1 MTKNALVQPIGGGH
15 YDMQRWVRDGLRD
28 YVAVTSHSIGKDKV
42 TVFTEPL
49 LKEIAGVGLA
59 QSIRVRFSGSTPV
72 KQITGNLKIAN
83 QSSENLVVAEEAGPN
98 NSVRVFVK
106 EVADNAEVTLEFAA
120 LGEANC
126 KITLKPQRHWTVH
139 LIHHT
144 HLDIGYTDPQGVVLA
159 EHLNFLD
166 AALDLAVRTKDYP
179 EAAKFRWCVEA
190 LWSFDEWMQVR
201 PPEKI
206 QEFVEL
212 VREGIIELTAMPY
225 NLHSETCSTDEL
237 HELLRLKNKV
247 SKEFNI
253 EIKSAMQTD
262 VPGATA
268 GMPEALEQN
277 GIKYLSVAHNWAG
290 RSVPHLVGGQEMPR
304 IFRWQSP
311 SGASVLV
318 WVADT
323 PHGLAYME
331 GPMLGFHE
339 EYEYVDELLPAYLQ
353 SLSQNPWPYP
363 DHVFGW
369 ALKDAAPITKQP
381 YPWDILHLR
390 IQGQFADNAPP
401 RFHMASFVKQWNETW
416 AYPKLRLSTN
426 TDFFEDAEKRYG
438 DQIKTYQGDWTD
450 WWVEGVGSGARPLA
464 MVRSAQSKVA
474 DAQSIAAVAGIFGSD
489 DALATREES
498 ENVYSE
504 ISLFNEHTW
513 GAANPWTYGDTGM
526 DSGDEQWHWKY
537 SKALEAEDQAEVLKD
552 RALAHLSNIANKPK
566 DAVCSYLVFNSCNWE
581 RTDEVEA
588 FLPESLIPLE
598 TPVKVVDARSGK
610 ELKFYETAQINPKH
624 RDAGRFLHIFTD
636 QVPGLGMIRLDIY
649 TDKAKSAKAVKLTPN
664 VIENEFFKVTINPE
678 TASIG
683 SLYSKLLKKDIA
695 SDSSTV
701 GMNAYIYDEYA
712 SAGGFNHQSGQL
724 EGSGKLEFIS
734 TRNLARPAVVIEHSA
749 NEIKEWITYESYV
762 LKDIWIRTTVSVTYG
777 VNRVDITNR
786 IHKPFTMTKESGFFA
801 FPFAFEN
808 PKVRLELTGSV
819 TGTDIPV
826 IPGSAHYMQAIRRW
840 ITFEESDHFIAW
852 SSQDSPLVQM
862 GNIAMPY
869 VPFPK
874 SMGESEPA
882 TVYSWIF
889 NNIWDTN
896 FPPQQGFEMNFSYS
910 ISAASKNEIQSA
922 AALGAR
928 TSAKISRPLAAA
940 IISESGNNELTE
952 FSIGSI
958 ANSNIRVVGLIANS
972 QNQLLL
978 RLQSISDSEE
988 TVKVTL
994 DSKFKSAATATMLGE
1009 ELEKLNLVNS
1019 SASFKIPKYG
1029 VKGLLLD
1036 F

>member
-1 MTKNALVQPIGGGH
+1 
-15 YDMQRWVRDGLRD
+15 MQRWVRDGLRD
-28 YVAVTSHSIGKDKV
+28 YVAVASHSIGKDKI

-49 LKEIAGVGLA
+49 LKEFNGVGLA
-59 QSIRVRFSGSTPV
+59 QSIRVRFSGATPV
-72 KQITGNLKIAN
+72 KQVTGELKVIDP
-83 QSSENLVVAEEAGPN
+83 SGKNLVVAEESGPN
-98 NSVRVFVK
+98 NSLRFFVK
-106 EVADNAEVTLEFAA
+106 EVSDNTEVSLEFSSVK
-120 LGEANC
+120 EANC
-126 KITLKPQRHWTVH
+126 KVTLKPQKHWTVH

-179 EAAKFRWCVEA
+179 DAAKFRWCVEA

-206 QEFVEL
+206 QEFIQL

-237 HELLRLKNKV
+237 HELLRLKRKV
-247 SKEFNI
+247 SEEFNVD
-253 EIKSAMQTD
+253 IKVAMQTD

-277 GIKYLSVAHNWAG
+277 GVKYLSVAHNWAG

-363 DHVFGW
+363 DYVFGW
-369 ALKDAAPITKQP
+369 AMKDAAPITKQP

-416 AYPKLRLSTN
+416 AFPKLRLSTN
-426 TDFFEDAEKRYG
+426 KDFFEDAEKRYG

-489 DALATREES
+489 DAVATREES

-566 DAVCSYLVFNSCNWE
+566 DAICSYLVFNSCNWV
-581 RTDEVEA
+581 RSDEVEA

-598 TPVKVVDARSGK
+598 TQVKVIDSRSGK

-636 QVPGLGMIRLDIY
+636 QVPSLGMIRLDIY
-649 TDKAKSAKAVKLTPN
+649 AEAAKAAKSVNLSPN
-664 VIENEFFKVTINPE
+664 VIENEFFKVTINTE
-678 TASIG
+678 KAAIG
-683 SLYSKLLKKDIA
+683 SIFSKVLNKEIA
-695 SDSSTV
+695 SSSSNV

-724 EGSGKLEFIS
+724 EGSGKLEFIA
-734 TRNLARPAVVIEHSA
+734 TRNLARPASIIEHSS
-749 NEIKEWITYESYV
+749 NDVKQWITYESYV
-762 LKDIWIRTTVSVTYG
+762 MKDIWIRTTVSVTYG

-808 PKVRLELTGSV
+808 PKARLELTGSV

-840 ITFEESDHFIAW
+840 ITFEEKDHFIAW
-852 SSQDSPLVQM
+852 ASQDSPLVQM

-882 TVYSWIF
+882 TIYSWIF

-910 ISAASKNEIQSA
+910 ISAASKKEIA
-922 AALGAR
+922 TAVALGAR
-928 TSAKISRPLAAA
+928 TAAKISRPLSAA
-940 IISESGNNELTE
+940 IISENGSKELKE

-958 ANSNIRVVGLIANS
+958 DNPNIRVVGLIANS
-972 QNQLLL
+972 ENQLLL
-978 RLQSISDSEE
+978 RLQSISENEE
-988 TVKVTL
+988 TVEVRL
-994 DSKFKSAATATMLGE
+994 ESRFKSASTATMLGE
-1009 ELEKLNLVNS
+1009 KLENLNLVNS
-1019 SASFKIPKYG
+1019 TASFKIPKFG